1 MLVRFWGVRGSIPT
15 PGPGTVHFG
24 GNTPCVEVRAGGEII
39 ILDSGTGI
47 RQLGA
52 ALSSEFNG
60 KPPHLTILITH
71 THWDH
76 IQGFPF
82 FKPAYNPKNQIQ
94 LLGYEG
100 AKKGLA
106 SVLSQQMESP
116 YFPIELKRLPGNIL
130 IKELKQMAFKI
141 GAVNVKAELAN
152 HPGVCVGYRLES
164 ADGSLAYLPDNEPFQ
179 RRHQLQRQSTPKK
192 KPGATEF
199 ARAADQKLV
208 EFVRGVDLLILDAQY
223 DSQEYRQ
230 HVGWGHGCAED
241 AVNLAI
247 RAGVRQLSLFHHD
260 PEHDDNAIRR
270 IVEDARKAAI
280 AGKHRLQID
289 AAREGDTWESSR

>member
-15 PGPGTVHFG
+15 PGRGTVHYG
-24 GNTPCVEVRAGGEII
+24 GNTPCVEVRAEGEII

-52 ALSSEFNG
+52 ALTSEFDG
-60 KPPHLTILITH
+60 KPLNLTILITH

-82 FKPAYNPKNQIQ
+82 FKPAYNPKNQIR

-116 YFPIELKRLPGNIL
+116 YFPIELKKLPGNIL
-130 IKELKQMAFKI
+130 IRELKQMAFNVGSVK
-141 GAVNVKAELAN
+141 VKAALAN

-164 ADGSLAYLPDNEPFQ
+164 DDGSVAYLPDNEPFQ
-179 RRHQLQRQSTPKK
+179 RRHLLQRQSKKKK

-199 ARAADQKLV
+199 ALAADQKLV

-223 DSQEYRQ
+223 DSHEYRQ

-241 AVNLAI
+241 AVNLAM

-260 PEHDDNAIRR
+260 PEHDDDTIGR
-270 IVEDARKAAI
+270 IVEEARKL
-280 AGKHRLQID
+280 AGKNGIKVE
-289 AAREGDTWESSR
+289 AAREGQTWDSRQDR

>member
-60 KPPHLTILITH
+60 KPLHLTILITH

-270 IVEDARKAAI
+270 IVEDARKAALV
-280 AGKHRLQID
+280 GKHRLQID
-289 AAREGDTWESSR
+289 AAREGDTWESPR